1 MLVLGGRF
9 GLQPQGDIKSKKEKK
24 NVLQRKAV
32 QKENFTKKIL
42 TAVWRVN
49 LKKGEGRSGMR
60 QTGCNTTAVAI
71 IQEDVMV
78 ASAMMG
84 GVGLERSR

>member
-9 GLQPQGDIKSKKEKK
+9 GLQSQGDIKSKKEKK

-49 LKKGEGRSGMR
+49 LKKDADRSGMR
-60 QTGCNTTAVAI
+60 QTGYDSTAVAF

-78 ASAMMG
+78 AQAMMG
-84 GVGLERSR
+84 GVGLERSG

>member
-1 MLVLGGRF
+1 MDFLPLSHLGRPRYIF
-9 GLQPQGDIKSKKEKK
+9 TTKK
-24 NVLQRKAV
+24 N
-32 QKENFTKKIL
+32 FGIIIL

-49 LKKGEGRSGMR
+49 LKKDEGRSGMR
-60 QTGCNTTAVAI
+60 QTGYNTTAVAI

-78 ASAMMG
+78 TSAMMG

>member
-9 GLQPQGDIKSKKEKK
+9 GLQPEGDIKSKKGEK

-49 LKKGEGRSGMR
+49 LKKDEGRSGMR
-60 QTGCNTTAVAI
+60 QTGYTTAVAI
-71 IQEDVMV
+71 IQEDGMV
-78 ASAMMG
+78 AQAMMG
-84 GVGLERSR
+84 AVDLERSR

>member
-1 MLVLGGRF
+1 M
-9 GLQPQGDIKSKKEKK
+9 
-24 NVLQRKAV
+24 
-32 QKENFTKKIL
+32 
-42 TAVWRVN
+42 WRVN

>member
-9 GLQPQGDIKSKKEKK
+9 GLQPEGDIKSKKEKK

-49 LKKGEGRSGMR
+49 LNKDEGRSGMR
-60 QTGCNTTAVAI
+60 QTGYTTAVAI

-78 ASAMMG
+78 AQAMMG